1 MSIRY
6 AFQRGDLPE
15 LTLTG
20 HALQQAGFAA
30 ETLFRIRLYRN
41 GLMLTRLDEGTG
53 IAALLAELDGSETE
67 GADWVEYNGTLTLA
81 GGWLTQSGLLGL
93 PLIIDVLPG
102 KITIRAER
110 GSMLA

>member
-30 ETLFRIRLYRN
+30 EALFRIRLYRN
-41 GLMLTRLDEGTG
+41 GLILTRLNEDTD
-53 IAALLAELDGSETE
+53 IAALLTELDGSETE
-67 GADWVEYNGTLTLA
+67 GADWGSDNGELTLA
-81 GGWLTQSGLLGL
+81 GDWLTLSGLPGQ
-93 PLIIDVLPG
+93 PLSIEVLPG
-102 KITIRAER
+102 KITIRAEQ
-110 GSMLA
+110 GNMLA

>member
-1 MSIRY
+1 MSIHY

-15 LTLTG
+15 LTLAG

-30 ETLFRIRLYRN
+30 EALFRISLYRN
-41 GLMLTRLDEGTG
+41 GLILTRLDEDTD
-53 IAALLAELDGSETE
+53 IAALLAELDGNETE
-67 GADWVEYNGTLTLA
+67 GADWISDNGELILA
-81 GGWLTQSGLLGL
+81 GDWLTQSGLLGQ
-93 PLIIDVLPG
+93 PLIIEVLPG

>member
-1 MSIRY
+1 MSIHY
-6 AFQRGDLPE
+6 AFQHGDLPE

-30 ETLFRIRLYRN
+30 ETLFRISLYRN
-41 GLMLTRLDEGTG
+41 GLILTRLNEDTD
-53 IAALLAELDGSETE
+53 IAALLAELDGNETE
-67 GADWVEYNGTLTLA
+67 GADWVSDNGELILAGDWLTL
-81 GGWLTQSGLLGL
+81 SGLLGQ
-93 PLIIDVLPG
+93 PLRIDVLPG